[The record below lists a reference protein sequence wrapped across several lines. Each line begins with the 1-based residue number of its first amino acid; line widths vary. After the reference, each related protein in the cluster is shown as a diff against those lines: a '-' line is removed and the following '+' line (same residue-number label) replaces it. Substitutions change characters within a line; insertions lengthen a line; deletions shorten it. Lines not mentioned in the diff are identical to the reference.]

1 MTSGTPTHTD
11 ATFTEPWK
19 TRTPQAALSAKAARL
34 RNRIE
39 ETCLLAKSARGQS
52 AKNMCRR
59 ALIDAE
65 AMIDLA
71 DEALRQDW
79 LER

>member
-1 MTSGTPTHTD
+1 MTSGSATHSD
-11 ATFTEPWK
+11 PNMIEPWRA
-19 TRTPQAALSAKAARL
+19 RTPQAVLAAKAARL

-39 ETCLLAKSARGQS
+39 ETCLLAKSARGQR

-71 DEALRQDW
+71 DEALREDW
-79 LER
+79 LRG